1 LRNRGIEKWLRF
13 AKMPTVARAPLGLL
27 ERVRVTQALPEDLTV
42 NGHRLG
48 NLKRAANFAQV
59 LEELI
64 STIHDVRERLLGRA
78 ARFL

>member
-1 LRNRGIEKWLRF
+1 
-13 AKMPTVARAPLGLL
+13 
-27 ERVRVTQALPEDLTV
+27 LTV